1 MVFGIWFPLPITLV
15 PTALPGNAITHYRLE
30 DKTVLLSKGF
40 EIEMYT
46 GTPQG
51 EIVGLSDRI
60 VADLDG
66 FVYEPDSRNVE
77 YTTAPLCCYDRLLCA
92 LVRPRQRLR
101 AYLKRLGDYTLI
113 PGSSLSLGRS
123 DVFYRSDPN
132 NPYHTYIENTYGTN
146 VVTASVHIN
155 VGINDP
161 ELLMQAIRLIRV
173 EAPLFLALSASS
185 PFLDGR
191 ATGYHSTRWGVFPK
205 TPAHVPLFESH
216 AHFIRWTEQQLEL
229 GTMQNVRHLWSSVR
243 PNGNRRPYDLNRLEL
258 RICDLIVDPIALLAV
273 TAFLE
278 ARLIQLISDRSLD
291 PLKQS
296 QFSAADLLAITDANE
311 DAAAL
316 NSLDAQLKHWQDG
329 RTLLARDWIEEV
341 YQEVWPF
348 AKERGFS
355 CFLSPLKKIL
365 REGNTAQ
372 KWLKLHDSGFDCKS
386 IIIQAIQAALVQ
398 EMELEDK
405 LCQLVA

>member
-1 MVFGIWFPLPITLV
+1 LEQGSGITNYQLPITNYPLK
-15 PTALPGNAITHYRLE
+15 

-123 DVFYRSDPN
+123 DVFYRSDPK

-155 VGINDP
+155 IGISDP

-185 PFLDGR
+185 PFIDGR

-216 AHFIRWTEQQLEL
+216 AHFIRWTEQQLDA

-278 ARLIQLISDRSLD
+278 ARLIQLMSDRTLD
-291 PLKQS
+291 PLQQS
-296 QFSAADLLAITDANE
+296 QLSAADLIAITNANE
-311 DAAAL
+311 DAAAR
-316 NSLDAQLKHWQDG
+316 NSLDAELKHWQDG
-329 RTLLARDWIEEV
+329 RTILARDWIEAV
-341 YQEVWPF
+341 YQEVWPV
-348 AKERGFS
+348 AKARGFS

-372 KWLKLHDSGFDCKS
+372 QWLKLHASGKDCES
-386 IIIQAIQAALVQ
+386 IMIHAIQAALVQ

-405 LCQLVA
+405 LCQLAA